1 MKNRI
6 TDANFPRTGDGR
18 VYHLGL
24 RQGEVANRI
33 VTVGDPSRARRI
45 SKFLDASPEPFVLQS
60 ERGFLTI
67 TGKYSGTPI
76 SIIAIGMGIGNMDF
90 FVRECRESLDGDMA
104 IIRLGSCGSLVP
116 ELPVG
121 SLSLPKACVG
131 ITRNYDY
138 DFTAATTESSTY
150 RSSNPPYSISRLVEG
165 HQPLQLH
172 LKEVTEATRPEGASD
187 AAVRADFVNASADS
201 FYSSQGRQTSFPD
214 HNEGLVSELLERVP
228 GVATLEMETH
238 HLFHLAAVYPK
249 PPSELPLK
257 STASRPVLTRP
268 EGEISATGSAPKSET
283 EQEHSRAS
291 RGAIYATAI
300 QMIFAQRQ
308 SQDFITPEEVV
319 LRENWA
325 GKACL
330 EALVKFN
337 VQSTQPD
344 EGSVWAKL

>member
-1 MKNRI
+1 MKNLI
-6 TDANFPRTGDGR
+6 TDASKVTQLTEIVRIYLTRATVTDFPRTGDGR

-45 SKFLDASPEPFVLQS
+45 GKFLDASPEPYVLQS

-67 TGKYSGTPI
+67 TGKYLGTPI

-90 FVRECRESLDGDMA
+90 FVRECRECLDGDMA
-104 IIRLGSCGSLVP
+104 IIRLVP

-121 SLSLPKACVG
+121 SLSLPRACVG

-138 DFTAATTESSTY
+138 DFTAATSEASTY
-150 RSSNPPYSISRLVEG
+150 QSSNPPYRISRLVEG
-165 HQPLQLH
+165 YEPLHQQ
-172 LKEVTEATRPEGASD
+172 LKEVAEATQPEGVPD
-187 AAVRADFVNASADS
+187 GAVRADFVNASADS

-249 PPSELPLK
+249 PQP
-257 STASRPVLTRP
+257 
-268 EGEISATGSAPKSET
+268 GSAPKSET
-283 EQEHSRAS
+283 ERAS
-291 RGAIYATAI
+291 RGAIYATAV

-308 SQDFITPEEVV
+308 SRDFITPEEVV

-330 EALVKFN
+330 EALVNFH
-337 VQSTQPD
+337 VESAHPD